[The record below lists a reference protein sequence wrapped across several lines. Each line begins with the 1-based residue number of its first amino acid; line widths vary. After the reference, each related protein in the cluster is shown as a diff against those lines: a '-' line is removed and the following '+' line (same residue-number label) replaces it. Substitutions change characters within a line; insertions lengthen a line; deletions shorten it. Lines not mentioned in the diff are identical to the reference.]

1 MKKLMA
7 LLLAVLLVFGMVGA
21 YAEEAESEAPLRLVW
36 YQGNGIDTLFQNPQW
51 DMSLMLA
58 SHMIYESVA
67 RYDNALGQHVLTIGE
82 ECGHNEDF
90 TEFWVTIKDGI
101 TWHDGEP
108 VTIEDLYFSIHAYIL
123 NPGTSAG
130 GNWKEVIGYEAAKN
144 GETETIEGVTIEG
157 DRLYVRLAT
166 SQWSFAG
173 HLSCVLLPKHCFEGV
188 SWADMDT
195 SDYFKK
201 PIGCGAYKIDEVAFP
216 DYFTLVPY
224 EGYYGGVAG
233 VKNVEVVNLSGEATV
248 AALMAG
254 DIDYANRT
262 TVTSKDVCDSVVS
275 MNPDVSIIEEAGYST
290 RAFFFNLG
298 DRADGKMKEDLQKK
312 EVRQAFDILMD
323 ENQIAAVYQGMPTG
337 TLVNPQSLEYNA
349 DCSRPYDVDA
359 AKALLD
365 AAGFDYSQVYD
376 FAYYYDEQA
385 THDCFALIT
394 QLFAA
399 AGVQVNPILLSGD
412 LADLLYNQK
421 NYDLVMVMTTAS
433 QDLPANCHGQ
443 LCSHT
448 SYTFMGNHEERGAIY
463 DALVDEYRANPVLE
477 ERIEIAKKLQAQAF
491 EDCYALSGYMYTN
504 YQAYNAA
511 NVSVPEGALTNVGGH
526 QWADWAMINSA
537 D

>member
-1 MKKLMA
+1 MKKLIA
-7 LLLAVLLVFGMVGA
+7 LLLALLLTFSMAGA
-21 YAEEAESEAPLRLVW
+21 FAEEAESENPLRIVW

-58 SHMIYESVA
+58 SNMLYESVA
-67 RYDNALGQHVLTIGE
+67 RYDKALGAYVPTIAE
-82 ECGHNEDF
+82 EFGHNEEF
-90 TEFWVTIKDGI
+90 TEFWVTIKDGV

-108 VTIEDLYFSIHAYIL
+108 VTVEDLFFSIHAYIL
-123 NPGTSAG
+123 NPATSAG
-130 GNWKEVIGYEAAKN
+130 GAWKEVIGYEAAKN
-144 GETETIEGVTIEG
+144 GETETIEGVTIEDG
-157 DRLYVRLAT
+157 KLVVRLAT
-166 SQWSFAG
+166 SQWSFSG
-173 HLSCVLLPKHCFEGV
+173 HLSCVLLPEHCFEGV
-188 SWADMDT
+188 AWADFDT

-201 PIGCGAYKIDEVAFP
+201 PIGCGAYQIDEVAFP

-224 EGYYGGVAG
+224 EGYYDGVAG
-233 VKNVEVVNLSGEATV
+233 IKKVEVVNLSGEATV

-262 TVTSKDVCDSVVS
+262 TVTSKDVCDSVVA
-275 MNPDVSIIEEAGYST
+275 MNPDVTIIEEAGFST

-298 DRADGKMKEDLQKK
+298 DRADKKVKADLQKK

-323 ENQIAAVYQGMPTG
+323 ETQIAAVYQGMPTG

-349 DCSRPYDVDA
+349 DCARAYDVAA

-412 LADLLYNQK
+412 LADLIYTSK
-421 NYDLVMVMTTAS
+421 NYDLLMLMTTAS

-443 LCSHT
+443 LMSST
-448 SYTFMGNHEERGAIY
+448 SYTFMGVHEERGAIY
-463 DALVDEYRANPVLE
+463 DPMVTEYRANPVLE
-477 ERIEIAKKLQAQAF
+477 ERIELAKNMQAQAF

-504 YQAYNAA
+504 YQAYNSAK
-511 NVSVPEGALTNVGGH
+511 VSIPEGALTGVGGY
-526 QWADWAMINSA
+526 QWADWAMIG
-537 D
+537 